1 MSDVLIRI
9 KRAVLAGGYIFT
21 EKALLEMDAD
31 ALTELDVAESI
42 LNATAINKTLRST
55 SPFRTARQYLYVIQ
69 SPTLDGLAIYSRQAA
84 ATISKRSAGTGMVNS
99 RARTTPSET
108 WSSMSVQLV
117 MKSSLAVKLCS
128 ESKRSPR
135 LLPNHGA

>member
-99 RARTTPSET
+99 RARTTPSEHSFT
-108 WSSMSVQLV
+108 AKELFITSWQRIEAVSPAFF
-117 MKSSLAVKLCS
+117 KSRRL
-128 ESKRSPR
+128 KRS
-135 LLPNHGA
+135 A